1 MYDWVKKTVVTF
13 GTMVKDTAKNA
24 ANTPAPIGKTVAVVL
39 VVEGVVIVTFLVT
52 HKVKFITV
60 LG

>member
-1 MYDWVKKTVVTF
+1 MAKN
-13 GTMVKDTAKNA
+13 TAKNA

-39 VVEGVVIVTFLVT
+39 IIEGVIIVTYLTT

-60 LG
+60 FG